1 MKQLIVEPI
10 AFKDVRGKELLYLK
24 ITGPKT
30 KGEVLINIGEKTHKA
45 VKELI
50 DKEEGIT
57 KIQFETPTT
66 QGNDFG
72 KIVNK

>member
-10 AFKDVRGKELLYLK
+10 EFTDVRGKKLLYLK

-30 KGEVLINIGEKTHKA
+30 KNEVLINIGEKTYTG

-50 DKEEGIT
+50 EKEEGIT
-57 KIQFETPTT
+57 KIQFETPE
-66 QGNDFG
+66 
-72 KIVNK
+72 KPK